1 MSENKNF
8 KDLLKEIENDNISG
22 LSAAYAPHK
31 FSKYFECKALS
42 VCRGES
48 ITVKHRKRIPLW
60 AAVLIVLLLAAMI
73 TGCAVAIYHNFFRSI
88 PFIGVADQN
97 DDVVLYSTTEHVVLK
112 DLEVETVLLLK
123 ENNSVRFMMWGA
135 IDYWDDFWD
144 VRNSE
149 PVARIICGDSVIDMY
164 CRSASISADA
174 KSAVYAEASVS
185 GIDPKKNMKLIYQG
199 IEKELEFT
207 DISSKGYEV
216 SEWAVVEG
224 ITLKILPIY
233 TNNRF
238 LLLEAEGLENALV
251 SAALTLHDSE
261 GNTVACNGAEII
273 DDRYYLLTAK
283 DNLPGDIVKIEINHI
298 RIQQKTETQE
308 FIIPL
313 PEDNTE
319 QDINVAL
326 FKTALFYDTAAH
338 IRRDGKYVYLT
349 TTVLPDADTKFR
361 DFMLHYDI
369 GISTET
375 YCLEYG
381 DDGAE
386 INTYKIE
393 IPEDAKE
400 LHIKCNDYNCMMFG
414 GDEPLAEII
423 IKKK

>member
-1 MSENKNF
+1 MKENKNF
-8 KDLLKEIENDNISG
+8 KDLLQELENDNV
-22 LSAAYAPHK
+22 A
-31 FSKYFECKALS
+31 ALS
-42 VCRGES
+42 SFDPSYKTSKRFDRAALAVCRGEKV
-48 ITVKHRKRIPLW
+48 IHRRRIPIG
-60 AAVLIVLLLAAMI
+60 AAVLIVLLLAVII

-88 PFIGVADQN
+88 PFIGVTDQN
-97 DDVVLYSTTEHVVLK
+97 DDVILYSTTEYVVLN

-135 IDYWDDFWD
+135 IYYWDDFWD

-149 PVARIICGDSVIDMY
+149 PVAQIICGDSVIDMY

-174 KSAVYAEASVS
+174 KSAVYAEASAS
-185 GIDPKKNMKLIYQG
+185 DIDPKKNMKLIYQG

-238 LLLEAEGLENALV
+238 LLLEAEGLKNALV
-251 SAALTLHDSE
+251 SAALTLHDSG
-261 GNTVACNGAEII
+261 GNTIACNGAQII

-298 RIQQKTETQE
+298 RIQQKTEAQE
-308 FIIPL
+308 FMIPL

-319 QDINVAL
+319 QDINIPL
-326 FKTALFYDTAAH
+326 FKTALFYDTATH

-349 TTVLPDADTKFR
+349 ATVLPDAETKFR
-361 DFMLHYDI
+361 DFVLHYDA
-369 GISTET
+369 GDTMET
-375 YCLEYG
+375 YALEYG

-386 INTYKIE
+386 IYTYKIK
-393 IPEDAKE
+393 IPEDAKA

-414 GDEPLAEII
+414 GDDPLAVINI
-423 IKKK
+423 NKK